1 MQVGHCYQHI
11 VFKRLYRVFIIASL
25 FCTVAM
31 TSHAYAQCNTN
42 DIERVVFHGD
52 SIAQGMYN
60 SATSSQLNGALKV
73 DAATSGASF
82 VNGFEATPNVR
93 TGDLVI
99 ISYGANDV
107 GVSSTSSFRASL
119 LNRVQQI
126 KNQGACV
133 VLMGTSSD
141 NYEPYSAATE
151 AKLNGEF
158 DQAIEEVA
166 GQTGSGYFSSQGIGK
181 AADGLHY
188 TSSGYT
194 QLVSQAMSVASNGT
208 AGTVTNPGPPPG
220 PGPSPGPGPGTPP
233 GTTPTQTSPD
243 PRQLIQQLQN
253 GEISVQDA
261 AGLLQSFTNIDATNA
276 LEIMDLLQD
285 FSPEGATDLLEG
297 FLNDNLDMDLD
308 FSELEDI
315 QNLLEQVDL
324 GNLDIPSAE
333 QLLENLNL
341 GINAEQIE
349 QITNLLETVQNGAI
363 NMETAQDLLS
373 QIGLD
378 INTEQLEG
386 IVNTLENLMDGN
398 INLDTVND
406 LLEGIGEGLIPP
418 ELAEIVSGLDQLQ
431 NLAQI
436 SDISELANVISNSE
450 VVNQLMESLNL
461 GATTQQ
467 VTEAIAAVTGALS
480 QVQGSPQRLAS
491 AIVEQLQNIAPEL
504 VAALG
509 ESALT
514 NAIAG
519 ALAGLLGGGDEA
531 PANEWEAADGCGAN
545 CPSCSD
551 CIPRIFENHRSI
563 RDHTTSEFEKHR
575 IWIINDF
582 FLENILP
589 ALKLMTV
596 QLTATGIQ
604 QVQIIG
610 GFFDAKHQLETQ
622 RLFQTLTAQAHKDY
636 HPSEG
641 MCVIGTNTRS
651 LAASE
656 RKANLTQIA
665 FATRMM
671 DRQLLSADGI
681 STQGKSSDRK
691 SRVKTFIEKFC
702 NKNDGVG
709 EYKKLCEG
717 STPDPAQIN
726 MDVNYTA
733 AVDNKLTLEI
743 DFTKDDTAGRT
754 KDEENIFA
762 LSANLFGNEVLAD
775 ISDTILATESHEP
788 LAMADRYLDLRAV
801 AAKRSVAQNSFAA
814 ITALKTEGD
823 TQVAPYLKA
832 ILKEAGVNPDEI
844 KERLG
849 ENPSYFAQMEVL
861 TKDLYQNP
869 SFYSNLYDKPVNIE
883 RKGAALQA
891 IELMQ
896 DRDLYKSLLRSEAV
910 LATLVETLLRE
921 EHNRISSDLG
931 NLPARGE
938 TYE

>member
-1 MQVGHCYQHI
+1 M
-11 VFKRLYRVFIIASL
+11 IALCCS
-25 FCTVAM
+25 VMM
-31 TSHAYAQCNTN
+31 TSSHAYAQCSAG

-93 TGDLVI
+93 SGDLVV

-107 GVSSTSSFRASL
+107 GVSSTSSFRGSL

-141 NYEPYSAATE
+141 NYGPYSAATE

-158 DQAIEEVA
+158 DQAIEQVA

-194 QLVSQAMSVASNGT
+194 QLVSQAMGAAGRGT
-208 AGTVTNPGPPPG
+208 TTVITTPTPGPSPS
-220 PGPSPGPGPGTPP
+220 PGPSPGPGPGP
-233 GTTPTQTSPD
+233 TTPTVTAPD
-243 PRQLIQQLQN
+243 PQQLIQQLQN

-261 AGLLQSFTNIDATNA
+261 AGLLQSFTNIDASNA
-276 LEIMDLLQD
+276 LQIMDLLQD
-285 FSPEGATDLLEG
+285 FSPEGAADLLEG

-324 GNLDIPSAE
+324 GNLDIPTAE

-341 GINAEQIE
+341 GIGEEQIE

-398 INLDTVND
+398 INLETVND
-406 LLEGIGEGLIPP
+406 LLKGIGEGIIPP
-418 ELAEIVSGLDQLQ
+418 ELAEIVSGLEELQ

-436 SDISELANVISNSE
+436 SDISELANIISDSE
-450 VVNQLMESLNL
+450 VVNQLIESLNL

-480 QVQGSPQRLAS
+480 EVTGSPQRLAS
-491 AIVEQLQNIAPEL
+491 AVVEQLKNVAPEL

-509 ESALT
+509 ETALT

-519 ALAGLLGGGDEA
+519 ALAGILGGGNEE
-531 PANEWEAADGCGAN
+531 PAQQWEAAEGCGAN
-545 CPSCSD
+545 CSSCSD
-551 CIPRIFENHRSI
+551 CIPRIFENHRAI
-563 RDHTTSEFEKHR
+563 RDHTITEFEKHR

-582 FLENILP
+582 FFENVLP

-596 QLTATGIQ
+596 QLTATGVQ
-604 QVQIIG
+604 QIQIIG

-622 RLFQTLTAQAHKDY
+622 RIFQTLTAQAHKDY

-656 RKANLTQIA
+656 RKSNLTQVA

-681 STQGKSSDRK
+681 STTGKRSDRK

-702 NKNDGVG
+702 NKNDGAG
-709 EYKKLCEG
+709 EYKKLCES

-726 MDVNYTA
+726 MDVNYTT
-733 AVDNKLTLEI
+733 AVDNKLTLKV
-743 DFTKDDTAGRT
+743 DFTKDDTAGLT

-762 LSANLFGNEVLAD
+762 LSANLFGNEVLPD
-775 ISDTILATESHEP
+775 ISDAILATEDHDP
-788 LAMADRYLDLRAV
+788 LAMADWYLDLRAV

-814 ITALKTEGD
+814 VTALKTEGD

-910 LATLVETLLRE
+910 LATLIETLLRE
-921 EHNRISSDLG
+921 EHDRISSDLG
-931 NLPARGE
+931 NISSRGE